1 MDLAELRRQAE
12 ERYAKFP
19 TKHIKESFG
28 LIDKITGIKE
38 CNLII
43 PAIKTEPFPAIFTKN
58 EDRGFNVSF
67 EGINELNR
75 FIKED
80 GWMEPALQLKSEY
93 LQLELND
100 LYLSGTSNTL
110 KLNREDA
117 KCFSGSMIV
126 NLEIQGF
133 SLKAKEIS
141 FYRQIIRID
150 SFDAPRFLNCTLYN
164 LKDISNTLGLF
175 QFKINENNYSLFST
189 KWNGEEY
196 LIIDCEEQIDFE
208 TFSDQSYS
216 VFVALG
222 FITCNFHQDECWFI
236 EGSDKDFVELKNI
249 SYRILRK
256 SIRSNYNPIYGN
268 PYSYYRMKDLPV
280 SVPKQLTLVSELV
293 FSNLCNEI
301 LDNEKLLGALI
312 IFMEG
317 HNLSV
322 YSRGAAYSVTL
333 ETLTQMIAE
342 KNSGFKP
349 IVNDTLSNNLT
360 KDLLTVL
367 EKYKTQ
373 ICNPDL
379 NPKNEFVESVR
390 ILERKIEGLNSP
402 TNKDK
407 LSIPFQIYKI
417 DIVPGSEEDKAISHR
432 NSFLHGY
439 ELRKS
444 KKEYLSDYEVWGVT
458 LNLLNLL
465 NKLILKYVGYE
476 GYMINYAEFHLN
488 KKEPNPDNLFLKI

>member
-1 MDLAELRRQAE
+1 MDLSELKKQIE
-12 ERYAKFP
+12 EDYKKFP
-19 TKHIKESFG
+19 TKHIKESFN
-28 LIDKITGIKE
+28 LIDKISSIE
-38 CNLII
+38 QCHLFI
-43 PAIKTEPFPAIFTKN
+43 PAIKEEPFPAVLSKN
-58 EDRGFNVSF
+58 EGRGFKVSF
-67 EGINELNR
+67 EGVNELNR
-75 FIKED
+75 FMRED
-80 GWMEPALQLKSEY
+80 DWTEPALKIKTDELEF
-93 LQLELND
+93 ELND

-110 KLNREDA
+110 KLEREDA
-117 KCFSGSMIV
+117 KYFSGSMIV
-126 NLEIQGF
+126 NIEIQGF
-133 SLKAKEIS
+133 SLKAKETS
-141 FYRQIIRID
+141 FYRQIIKID
-150 SFDAPRFLNCTLYN
+150 SFDELRFLYCTTYN
-164 LKDISNTLGLF
+164 LKDISHTTGLF
-175 QFKINENNYSLFST
+175 QFKIKENNYSLFST

-208 TFSDQSYS
+208 TFSDHAYS
-216 VFVALG
+216 VCVALG
-222 FITCNFHQDECWFI
+222 FITCNFHQDECWYV
-236 EGSDKDFVELKNI
+236 EGNDKDFTDLKNI

-256 SIRSNYNPIYGN
+256 SIRSSYNPIYGN
-268 PYSYYRMKDLPV
+268 PYSYYRMKDLPA
-280 SVPKQLTLVSELV
+280 SVPKELTLVSSQV

-317 HNLSV
+317 HNLSI

-349 IVNDTLSNNLT
+349 IVNDILSDNLT
-360 KDLLTVL
+360 KDLQQVL
-367 EKYKTQ
+367 DKYKAQ
-373 ICNPDL
+373 IGDPAV
-379 NPKNEFVESVR
+379 NPKNEFVESIR

-407 LSIPFQIYKI
+407 LSIPFKIYKI

-458 LNLLNLL
+458 LHLLNLL

-476 GYMINYAEFHLN
+476 GYIINYAEFHLN
-488 KKEPNPDNLFLKI
+488 QEEPNPDNLFLKI